1 MREIFLTENFLIYSK
16 IVFYNNKKKL
26 LKFIY
31 RVCDGAIILI
41 DVVEGIC
48 SQTES
53 VLRQA
58 WNEKIKCVLVL
69 NKIDRYT
76 LDWF

>member
-1 MREIFLTENFLIYSK
+1 MYKNY
-16 IVFYNNKKKL
+16 
-26 LKFIY
+26 Y

-69 NKIDRYT
+69 NKIDR
-76 LDWF
+76 